1 MCGILALFG
10 EEVDVSSHLLSHRGP
25 DDYRSTTLGKCR
37 MDFYRLAINDL
48 TDAGMQPFRDGNEML
63 ICNGEIYNHK
73 EFRKGNEISTSD
85 CEVLLPLI
93 QDCGMMK
100 TLELINGDFAFVYTM
115 LIVISSMLWVFVLSS
130 IRGTHPTLL
139 HLRVKLRHFSPYT
152 PKSKSSPQVICM
164 IRTLTTLYVTIVG
177 TGKCTNMSKL
187 DFIDSFENLSSMP
200 YLNDLKILIVTQGFS
215 SRVVLIVV

>member
-100 TLELINGDFAFVYTM
+100 TLELINGDFAFVYTDGS
-115 LIVISSMLWVFVLSS
+115 V
-130 IRGTHPTLL
+130 
-139 HLRVKLRHFSPYT
+139 
-152 PKSKSSPQVICM
+152 
-164 IRTLTTLYVTIVG
+164 
-177 TGKCTNMSKL
+177 
-187 DFIDSFENLSSMP
+187 
-200 YLNDLKILIVTQGFS
+200 
-215 SRVVLIVV
+215 